1 MKTMLNK
8 QRGVSLEGTLVVIVL
23 LIFVGVAAMKL
34 VPSYMENGTIQ
45 KIFDTIVHDPEMQGA
60 PVKAIRDSFA
70 KRAMTNSIK
79 TVTENDIEV
88 SKDSGGLSLSVS
100 YSVKIPLVSNAS
112 LLLEFNTSSSK

>member
-1 MKTMLNK
+1 MKAALRK

-45 KIFDTIVHDPEMQGA
+45 KIFDAIVQDPEMQGA
-60 PVKAIRDSFA
+60 PVKAIRESFE
-70 KRAMTNSIK
+70 KRAMMNNIK
-79 TVTENDIEV
+79 TVSASDVEIGKE
-88 SKDSGGLSLSVS
+88 GGSLSLSVS
-100 YSVKIPLVSNAS
+100 YTVKIPLVSNAS

>member
-60 PVKAIRDSFA
+60 QVRAVRESFA
-70 KRAMTNSIK
+70 KRAMMNNLKVIN
-79 TVTENDIEV
+79 ENDIEV
-88 SKDSGGLSLSVS
+88 SKDANGLSLSVS
-100 YSVKIPLVSNAS
+100 YTVKIPLVSNAS